1 MYNIPSMSKEKILND
16 QQKKAVEYE
25 GGPLIIIA
33 GAGTGKTTV
42 VTERI
47 THLVLH
53 KKIPLHEILALTFT
67 EKAAREMEER
77 VDIAMP
83 YGYTQMWIS
92 TFHAFCDRILRNEA
106 IHIGLTPG
114 YRLMTQ
120 AETVKFFRDRL
131 FKLELEYFRPLGNP
145 TKFVAGMLQ
154 HFSRL
159 RDEDISPEQYL
170 DYVQKFEIRYAS
182 WRTKL
187 QTNSNLQTP
196 AFAKAAAGTQNSK
209 QTPDTAELQKLK
221 ELAKAYQQY
230 EMFKA
235 KEGVMDFADLI
246 SNTLSL
252 FRRRPNILQQ
262 YRNQFKHILVDEFQ
276 DTNIAQYE
284 LIKLLAPPS
293 LKLRRASPPAEFPN
307 LTVVGDDSQSIYKF
321 RGAAISNIL
330 SFMKEYPR
338 ASQIVLNKNYR
349 STQTILDHS
358 YSLVKHN
365 NPDTLESKMGISKSL
380 HKMRDVPEREIELLY
395 QERVEDEAEEVAHA
409 ITEELKN
416 GRTYKDFAIL
426 VRANN
431 HADAFV
437 RALRRHNIP
446 YQFLGPGMLFRQ
458 EEVKDLIA
466 YLKVLNN
473 FEDSVAFYRVLTMK
487 VWDFAARD
495 IAAITNFAK
504 KYHVSLFEASERK
517 CGYYN
522 DTYHRST
529 SEQLVFIDI
538 ETQES
543 LKKLVDMI
551 HRHMA
556 LVPKDT
562 AGQILYYFLD
572 DSGILKDFAEVT
584 SSQDEKRLQNISK
597 FFDKLKSYE
606 VDHEDA
612 SVSAVTDWIDLSME
626 LGESPLASDTD
637 WVENDAVNILTTH
650 SSKGLEFPVVFLV
663 NLTTGRFP
671 TYERR
676 EQIPIP
682 DDLIKELLPEG
693 DFHLQEERRLFYVG
707 MTRARD
713 RLYFMASKY
722 YGEGKRERKLSPFVV
737 ESLGSQA
744 NGKQRTA
751 NSKTSQLSFLDY
763 QPVNEESS
771 QPSAVSRQPITYLSY
786 SQIETFKFCPLHYK
800 AKYILKIPTPTYA
813 AATFGKT
820 LHDSLK
826 LYYQELIAGEKWDED
841 KLLEIYKSSW
851 IPVGYENKEHE
862 QAMKKLGKEHLVDFM
877 KYFHRKEPLPTSVEK
892 PFIFPV
898 SPTLKIGG
906 VIDRISKLPNG
917 KVEIIDYKTG
927 AKIPTQKEV
936 DKNLQLTV
944 YALALMNVQELANVT
959 SPEDIVLSLYFF
971 KEHQKITTTRTAKQ
985 LANAKE
991 ELIKIAE
998 EISISDFFCSG
1009 TEWCKTCEY
1018 KMLCGV
1024 ETG

>member
-1 MYNIPSMSKEKILND
+1 MYNIPSMSKEKILNE
-16 QQKKAVEYE
+16 QQKQAVEYE

-47 THLVLH
+47 THLVIQ
-53 KKIPLHEILALTFT
+53 KKVPLHAILALTFT

-145 TKFVAGMLQ
+145 TKFIAGMLQ

-159 RDEDISPEQYL
+159 RDEDISPEQY
-170 DYVQKFEIRYAS
+170 VEWVNKQIVNRQPQIVNRNKKRN
-182 WRTKL
+182 RKL
-187 QTNSNLQTP
+187 EVRSQIEEVRKEKPEVNETEFKKWQ
-196 AFAKAAAGTQNSK
+196 
-209 QTPDTAELQKLK
+209 
-221 ELAKAYQQY
+221 ELAQAYQQY
-230 EMFKA
+230 EALKA
-235 KEGVMDFADLI
+235 KEGVMDFSDLI
-246 SNTLSL
+246 SNTLAL

-262 YRNQFKHILVDEFQ
+262 YRDQFRHILVDEFQ

-284 LIKLLAPPS
+284 LIKLLAPS
-293 LKLRRASPPAEFPN
+293 TSNPN

-358 YSLVKHN
+358 YGLVKHN
-365 NPDTLESKMGISKSL
+365 NPDTLESKMGISKKL
-380 HKMRDVPEREIELLY
+380 TAVREIKETPVELIHENRVEEEA
-395 QERVEDEAEEVAHA
+395 ERVANR

-416 GRTYKDFAIL
+416 GRTPKDFAIL

-466 YLKVLNN
+466 YLNVLNN
-473 FEDSVAFYRVLTMK
+473 FEDSVSFYRVLTMK
-487 VWDFAARD
+487 RWNLNSRD
-495 IAAITNFAK
+495 IAALANLAK
-504 KYHVSLFEASERK
+504 KYNISLFEAAEKSIEQNPEK
-517 CGYYN
+517 SSQISLSLI
-522 DTYHRST
+522 DTT
-529 SEQLVFIDI
+529 SH
-538 ETQES
+538 ETIGKIVS
-543 LKKLVDMI
+543 MI

-584 SSQDEKRLQNISK
+584 SNQDEKRLQNISK

-612 SVSAVTDWIDLSME
+612 SVSAVIDWIDLSME
-626 LGESPLASDTD
+626 LGESPLANDTD
-637 WVENDAVNILTTH
+637 WVENDAVNILTAH
-650 SSKGLEFPVVFLV
+650 SSKGLEFLVVFLV

-693 DFHLQEERRLFYVG
+693 DYHLQEERRLFYVG

-713 RLYFMASKY
+713 RLYLTASKY
-722 YGEGKRERKLSPFVV
+722 YGEGKRERKISPFVYEALGNSV
-737 ESLGSQA
+737 VSRQSLVTRQA
-744 NGKQRTA
+744 K
-751 NSKTSQLSFLDY
+751 QLSFLDFANKNTESKS
-763 QPVNEESS
+763 QKTNNIDQRPVSKDK
-771 QPSAVSRQPITYLSY
+771 RPITYLSY

-800 AKYILKIPTPTYA
+800 ARYILRLPLPTYA
-813 AATFGKT
+813 AAAFGTTMHQAMRQFYEKQMRGEQI
-820 LHDSLK
+820 DEKK
-826 LYYQELIAGEKWDED
+826 LIEL
-841 KLLEIYKSSW
+841 
-851 IPVGYENKEHE
+851 YESIWSPLGFEGKEHE
-862 QAMKKLGKEHLVDFM
+862 KRLKKLGAEQLHNYYRYHYD
-877 KYFHRKEPLPTSVEK
+877 RNRLPKTVEK

-898 SPTLKIGG
+898 ATGLKFGG
-906 VIDRISKLPNG
+906 VVDRVDALPDG
-917 KVEIIDYKTG
+917 RIEIIDYKTSN
-927 AKIPTQKEV
+927 KVPTQKEV
-936 DKNLQLTV
+936 DKNLQLTL
-944 YALALMNVQELANVT
+944 YALAATKV
-959 SPEDIVLSLYFF
+959 PEIGRGKNTKDIVLSLFFF
-971 KEHQKITTTRTAKQ
+971 KDNSKLSTTRTQEQ
-985 LANAKE
+985 LLNAEKE
-991 ELIKIAE
+991 VIKIAG
-998 EISISDFFCSG
+998 EIETSDFKCSG
-1009 TEWCKTCEY
+1009 TKWCETCEY
-1018 KMLCGV
+1018 KMLCQVSDG
-1024 ETG
+1024 T